1 MYMKR
6 ICLLCIAVVVLCA
19 NGCITPF
26 EPEGMAGYKKMLV
39 VEGNIILGGITTV
52 SLAYSMDLDDDG
64 KIVYVQDANVRV
76 ESESGSVYEAVKVV
90 EDGVVSY
97 QADMSDAGLDDRYRL
112 YLVVKGKDYESD
124 FVPVKVAPPIDTVAY
139 MVTGDSTEVEFY
151 VNSRDRTNSTRYYM
165 WSYTEAWEFN
175 PRIYSE
181 FRYDPFSK
189 EIFGIADYENRF
201 NCWQNSKSTAVLIA
215 TTDFLDEDVVYRKK
229 LNSIGRYENR
239 INYLYSM
246 ELTQYA
252 LTREAYLYWENIKK
266 NSDDIGGIFS
276 PQPSEMSGNIRCVSD
291 SDEYVIGYI
300 SATVPSKK
308 RIFAYSSDIGIYKY
322 PYDCFSEIIGNDYFL
337 RDSLYH
343 MGMDVILYEP
353 DTGESHWAPKRCVD
367 CTIFGTKEKP
377 SYWPNN
383 HQ

>member
-124 FVPVKVAPPIDTVAY
+124 FVPVKVAPPIDT
-139 MVTGDSTEVEFY
+139 
-151 VNSRDRTNSTRYYM
+151 
-165 WSYTEAWEFN
+165 
-175 PRIYSE
+175 
-181 FRYDPFSK
+181 
-189 EIFGIADYENRF
+189 
-201 NCWQNSKSTAVLIA
+201 
-215 TTDFLDEDVVYRKK
+215 
-229 LNSIGRYENR
+229 
-239 INYLYSM
+239 
-246 ELTQYA
+246 
-252 LTREAYLYWENIKK
+252 
-266 NSDDIGGIFS
+266 
-276 PQPSEMSGNIRCVSD
+276 
-291 SDEYVIGYI
+291 
-300 SATVPSKK
+300 
-308 RIFAYSSDIGIYKY
+308 
-322 PYDCFSEIIGNDYFL
+322 
-337 RDSLYH
+337 
-343 MGMDVILYEP
+343 
-353 DTGESHWAPKRCVD
+353 
-367 CTIFGTKEKP
+367 
-377 SYWPNN
+377 
-383 HQ
+383 

>member
-1 MYMKR
+1 
-6 ICLLCIAVVVLCA
+6 
-19 NGCITPF
+19 
-26 EPEGMAGYKKMLV
+26 MAGYKKMLV

-291 SDEYVIGYI
+291 SDEYVIG
-300 SATVPSKK
+300 
-308 RIFAYSSDIGIYKY
+308 
-322 PYDCFSEIIGNDYFL
+322 NDYFL

-377 SYWPNN
+377 TYWPNN